1 MKSQRKIAAP
11 KLQIS
16 RAEKVAGAIVV
27 ALAVASIVAF
37 TLSLGY

>member
-1 MKSQRKIAAP
+1 METLREIAAP
-11 KLQIS
+11 KLETS

-27 ALAVASIVAF
+27 ALAVAAIIAF